1 MTSMKRKPEVLHGT
15 KDFVL
20 RPDYEA
26 MVAEYGEPPLGV
38 PDECK
43 FHWPAE
49 PLKVVAPHSSS
60 GRYIYVGSNAQVDAS
75 HTSDVTVIVVPD
87 HDGPTQ

>member
-1 MTSMKRKPEVLHGT
+1 MTRKSNKPEVLHGT

-26 MVAEYGEPPLGV
+26 MVAEFGEPPLGV
-38 PDECK
+38 PEECR

-49 PLKVVAPHSSS
+49 PLKVVAPHSST
-60 GRYIYVGSNAQVDAS
+60 GRYIYVGSNTNVDAS
-75 HTSDVTVIVVPD
+75 HSGSDVTVIVVPES
-87 HDGPTQ
+87 DG